1 MKAVIV
7 GASSGIGRDIAK
19 ALSKSGCELILV
31 ARREDRLEELKSEL
45 DTHVEIITADI
56 SQTDVC
62 IDLHEK
68 IKNQN
73 IDILVNNAGIGI
85 FGDFDKTDLESEL
98 SLIDTNIK
106 ATHILTKL
114 FLRDFVARDYGYI
127 LNVSSASSFVPG
139 PRMASYYASKAYI
152 MRLTLAV
159 FEELRRR
166 NSNVRV
172 SVLCPGPTCTE
183 FDMKA
188 GSLFNLPYSNSER
201 IAESAV
207 KNLKKMKMMSIPEK
221 LMKAAK
227 FATRLLSDK
236 LILKIS
242 YCLIRPNENADYND
256 L

>member
-7 GASSGIGRDIAK
+7 GASSGIGRDIAR
-19 ALSKSGCELILV
+19 ALSNSGCELILV
-31 ARREDRLEELKSEL
+31 ARRENRLEELKAEL
-45 DTHVEIITADI
+45 DTHIEIITADI
-56 SQTDVC
+56 SVPDVC

-68 IKNQN
+68 IKSQN
-73 IDILVNNAGIGI
+73 VDILINNAAIGI
-85 FGDFDKTDLESEL
+85 FGEFDKTDLESEL
-98 SLIDTNIK
+98 NLIDTNIK

-114 FLRDFVARDYGYI
+114 FLKDFVARDYGYI

-159 FEELRRR
+159 YEELRRKG
-166 NSNVRV
+166 SNVRI
-172 SVLCPGPTCTE
+172 SVLCPGPTYTE

-188 GSLFNLPYSNSER
+188 GSTFNLPYSSSER
-201 IAESAV
+201 IAESSV
-207 KNLKKMKMMSIPEK
+207 INLKKMKMMIIPEG
-221 LMKAAK
+221 LIKAAK

-242 YCLIRPNENADYND
+242 YSLIRPNENADYND

>member
-19 ALSKSGCELILV
+19 ALSESGCELILV
-31 ARREDRLEELKSEL
+31 ARREDRLEELKAEL

-159 FEELRRR
+159 YEELRRR

-207 KNLKKMKMMSIPEK
+207 KNLKKMKMMIIPEK